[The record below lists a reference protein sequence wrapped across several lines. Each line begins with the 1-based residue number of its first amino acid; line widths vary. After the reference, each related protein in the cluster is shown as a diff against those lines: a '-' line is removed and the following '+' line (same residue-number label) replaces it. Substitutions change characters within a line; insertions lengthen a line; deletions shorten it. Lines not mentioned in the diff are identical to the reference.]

1 MIANPIVCHRKIF
14 KVDSSREQE
23 LIENFSV
30 RENETA
36 IAFGKYD
43 REDST
48 LVTVYKSGGIEFHIV
63 RRKANFARQTV
74 AAANTSMANIKMPRM
89 SQSYLE
95 QIEHEKKNANEIL
108 KHFQY
113 DLSYV
118 RLLGAHCTFVCHEF
132 SCKILSRERIGS
144 D

>member
-1 MIANPIVCHRKIF
+1 MVRNIFQLIKIVC
-14 KVDSSREQE
+14 SREQE
-23 LIENFSV
+23 LIENFAV
-30 RENETA
+30 RENVVA
-36 IAFGKYD
+36 LAFGKYD

-63 RRKANFARQTV
+63 RRKANFSKQTAV
-74 AAANTSMANIKMPRM
+74 AASTAMANIKMPRM

-95 QIEHEKKNANEIL
+95 QIEHEKKNSKEIL

-118 RLLGAHCTFVCHEF
+118 RLLGAQYPF
-132 SCKILSRERIGS
+132 L
-144 D
+144 